1 MNAKIAEMMHSIE
14 QPFSVG
20 VIYGGQ
26 EIHASHRWWKL
37 AQLRH
42 ILTDM
47 ENYIRCKVQ
56 MQMIYRRLKEKM
68 LGLNGK
74 GDFLHDIMTL

>member
-26 EIHASHRWWKL
+26 EIHASERWWKL
-37 AQLRH
+37 AKLRH

-47 ENYIRCKVQ
+47 ENYIRCKV
-56 MQMIYRRLKEKM
+56 
-68 LGLNGK
+68 
-74 GDFLHDIMTL
+74 